1 MAAGRPETPRE
12 SETTRPMRQAV
23 ARLAQVTLRYED
35 VCALDDVTLEIATG
49 QRVCVLGANGSGK
62 STLASVLAGI
72 LAPDAGSVELAGE
85 QVYTDG
91 APDFDAYRRARRDL
105 GLVFQNPD
113 DQIVTSIVEEDVAFG
128 PENLGLPPAE
138 IGLRVSEELRR
149 VAMQAHAKA
158 DPAQLSGGQKQ
169 RVAIAGALALRP
181 QLLVLDEPGAL
192 LDVRGRRGIMRVM
205 RELKAT
211 GVTIVHITHFMEEA
225 LEADRV
231 LVMERGRI
239 VADGTPREVFA
250 RGEWLTRLGLEA
262 PFVVQLSEALRA
274 RGLQLPWTCDAELLQ
289 AALAPG
295 RGPAQPAPADGAKG
309 LSADGTASS
318 PLDGVNNSPADVTSR
333 PLPDVNSSP
342 SGSTGYSLPDGM
354 DKPSLGTGSLPH
366 GAPREKQ
373 ELPAGDAA
381 VIADRIVFS
390 YGHGVRTR
398 ALDQV
403 TFSVPRGSS
412 TAVIG
417 QTGSGKSTLVRI
429 LCALEVPDAGTATI
443 DGIATTRK
451 RDRRRLHGHIGYVMQ
466 RPERQLFAE
475 TVYEDVS
482 YGPRNLGLAPEE
494 VERRTRYAI
503 KLVGLRGREDASPFH
518 LSGGQQRLCAIAG
531 ILAMEPT
538 VLVLDEPSAGLDPK
552 GRAQLNHLI
561 SDVHRSGTTIVLVT
575 HSMDTAALADQVV
588 VLSDG
593 QVLLQGRPGDVFAN
607 TNERLLH
614 DAGLGIPHALA
625 WARRMEQQGMP
636 PLGDPLTL
644 EQLADGIAF
653 RARQMGWQ
661 LKAKDAGRA

>member
-12 SETTRPMRQAV
+12 SVATRPTRQAV

-49 QRVCVLGANGSGK
+49 QRVCILGANGSGK

-85 QVYTDG
+85 RVYTDG
-91 APDFDAYRRARRDL
+91 TPDFDAYRRARRDL

-158 DPAQLSGGQKQ
+158 DPAHLSGGQKQ

-181 QLLVLDEPGAL
+181 QLLALDEPGAL

-295 RGPAQPAPADGAKG
+295 RGPAQPAPTDGTKG
-309 LSADGTASS
+309 LSADGTSS
-318 PLDGVNNSPADVTSR
+318 PLPGI
-333 PLPDVNSSP
+333 NSSP
-342 SGSTGYSLPDGM
+342 SGSSDSSLPDGM
-354 DKPSLGTGSLPH
+354 RKPSPGSIGGLPH

-373 ELPAGDAA
+373 ELPAASDAA

-429 LCALEVPDAGTATI
+429 LCALEVPDTGTATI

-593 QVLLQGRPGDVFAN
+593 QVLLQGRPGDVFASA
-607 TNERLLH
+607 NERLLH
-614 DAGLGIPHALA
+614 DAGLGMPHALA
-625 WARRMEQQGMP
+625 WARRIEQQGMP